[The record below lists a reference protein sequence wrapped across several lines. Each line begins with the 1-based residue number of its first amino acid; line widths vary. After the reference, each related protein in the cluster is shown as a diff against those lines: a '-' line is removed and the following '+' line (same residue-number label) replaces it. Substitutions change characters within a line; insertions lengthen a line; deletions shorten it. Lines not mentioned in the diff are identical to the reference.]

1 MLKLLAFKW
10 LLNELL
16 LEREWSE
23 VMLIWWLLL
32 EREWSEVMLIW
43 WLLLE
48 TEWSEIML
56 IWWLLLQTEWSEVM
70 LIGDLSQLNSLDLF
84 QNPLLQYLH
93 SNDSPCL
100 FSIYN
105 IIIVALFCFSPTF
118 FARKISSFFVYFSNK
133 VVKPKCKKPFSR
145 LIKGNFVTYF

>member
-1 MLKLLAFKW
+1 
-10 LLNELL
+10 
-16 LEREWSE
+16 
-23 VMLIWWLLL
+23 
-32 EREWSEVMLIW
+32 
-43 WLLLE
+43 
-48 TEWSEIML
+48 
-56 IWWLLLQTEWSEVM
+56 M

-118 FARKISSFFVYFSNK
+118 FARKISSSFFVHFSNK
-133 VVKPKCKKPFSR
+133 VVKPKCKTPFSR
-145 LIKGNFVTYF
+145 LIRSFLKFPFLISLFKRFSLQFQLHWKNWPYSIYICHHSSITSSLFFFCFFPRKSIIFVFTFVHCLN